1 VTDVREFLHR
11 SIGTRNGGIISIS
24 VPAPTAGLT
33 TLARLF
39 RAWPASIWRAPDG
52 HELAGVGSAASVTG
66 CGPARFAMIRES
78 ATELFGRTT
87 MVAPSGVVAA
97 SPILI
102 GGVAFAPGWGSS
114 SQPWRPF
121 GDASFLLHRWTYES
135 HSVPTLTLALDL
147 DNEESKSETALD
159 EFDRIIERF
168 SAEEESSTVQYD
180 VGSAA
185 LVDRIAQMPLA
196 EWTSHIRAIQ
206 LEFSAGRFLKLVA
219 ARRGELKVAEC
230 VDPMYVLTRLAREFD
245 HCTAF
250 LFRREAASFV
260 GATPETLFS
269 SSGASV
275 RSQALAGSI
284 MAGPDAEA
292 TKRQTAV
299 LSHSR
304 KNLQEHDLVVR
315 EIVSALRP
323 FCTDLALPPPPTVIR
338 VRNLLHLNT
347 PIEGE
352 LRSGVHPVDL
362 MEALHPTPAMGGFPR
377 TEAVD
382 WIASHERD
390 PRGWYTGPIGWMNA
404 EGDAEFDVAIRCGVI
419 DGNVAHV
426 YTGAGIVVQSNP
438 AAEYHETSMK
448 QRPFLRALG
457 ALS

>member
-1 VTDVREFLHR
+1 
-11 SIGTRNGGIISIS
+11 
-24 VPAPTAGLT
+24 
-33 TLARLF
+33 
-39 RAWPASIWRAPDG
+39 
-52 HELAGVGSAASVTG
+52 
-66 CGPARFAMIRES
+66 
-78 ATELFGRTT
+78 
-87 MVAPSGVVAA
+87 
-97 SPILI
+97 
-102 GGVAFAPGWGSS
+102 
-114 SQPWRPF
+114 
-121 GDASFLLHRWTYES
+121 
-135 HSVPTLTLALDL
+135 VPTLTLTLDL
-147 DNEESKSETALD
+147 DNEESSSETALD

-168 SAEEESSTVQYD
+168 SAEGETSTVEYD

-185 LVDRIAQMPLA
+185 SVDRIAQMPLA

-206 LEFSAGRFLKLVA
+206 LEFSTGRFLKLVA

-230 VDPMYVLTRLAREFD
+230 VDPISVLTRLAREFD

-404 EGDAEFDVAIRCGVI
+404 EGDAEFGVAIRCGVI

-426 YTGAGIVVQSNP
+426 YTGAGIVAQSNP